1 MVFIY
6 RRSFLR
12 LKSSAQIIQKA
23 VRSWLYRRHKQE
35 FSTSPDLLISD
46 MVVPALNVQK
56 LVPDGMAQSRY
67 IHQLDHREKA
77 LFVSQLKV
85 PFHLQTNAA
94 TIIQLA
100 WKKFMCCKSAQKQH
114 LFATKIQRNFRRWLL
129 RKSFLDKI
137 QAVVKIQ
144 SYFRMWRCV
153 NAFQLFKIEF
163 KATVIQSC
171 MRGWLARK
179 NAGARRNHLFA
190 TKIQLNF
197 RRWLSRKRFLN
208 QIQAVIK
215 IQSYFRMWRCVN
227 AFQKFKIE
235 FKAAVI
241 IQSCL
246 RGWFARQDACTRRK
260 DIVKIQV
267 RQRLACCNYIYVH
280 LFYMNLQFAF
290 KNS

>member
-1 MVFIY
+1 MLFMY

-23 VRSWLYRRHKQE
+23 VRSWLYRRHKKE
-35 FSTSPDLLISD
+35 SSTNPDLLISD
-46 MVVPALNVQK
+46 MVVAALNVQK
-56 LVPDGMAQSRY
+56 LVPGGMAQSRY
-67 IHQLDHREKA
+67 IHQLDQRAKD
-77 LFVSQLKV
+77 FSQLKV
-85 PFHLQTNAA
+85 TLHLQTNAA

-114 LFATKIQRNFRRWLL
+114 LFATKIQRNFRSWLL
-129 RKSFLDKI
+129 RKSFLEQI

-163 KATVIQSC
+163 KAAVVIQSC

-179 NAGARRNHLFA
+179 IAGARRNHLFA

-197 RRWLSRKRFLN
+197 RRWLSRKRVLN
-208 QIQAVIK
+208 QIQRVIK
-215 IQSYFRMWRCVN
+215 IQSYFRMWRCLN
-227 AFQKFKIE
+227 AYQHFKIE

-246 RGWFARQDACTRRK
+246 RGWFARKDACTRRK
-260 DIVKIQV
+260 DIVEIQV
-267 RQRLACCNYIYVH
+267 RQWLPCCNYIYLH
-280 LFYMNLQFAF
+280 LFYMTLQFA
-290 KNS
+290 